1 MLKVFLEYFDN
12 TAGGRL
18 LAQTPA
24 THCDSFWFTGV
35 DQCDMAL
42 KICIEFL
49 PQYVSLSSE
58 FVAMNDFF
66 TYSPIS
72 FTGTQV
78 CPNAQ
83 LDGWT

>member
-12 TAGGRL
+12 TAGGGL
-18 LAQTPA
+18 LAQIPA

-49 PQYVSLSSE
+49 PQYV
-58 FVAMNDFF
+58 
-66 TYSPIS
+66 P
-72 FTGTQV
+72 
-78 CPNAQ
+78 
-83 LDGWT
+83 